1 MFKKVEQ
8 YLKTCKMCAC
18 FVDKKTKEPLD
29 HHKVPAHCW
38 DTVAVDL
45 YGPMPLSKHIVVV
58 HDTASR
64 LPAAK
69 LVKSTKA
76 DSVLPALSEIYG
88 VYGNPQ
94 VQISDNGPPFN
105 SKKMSD
111 FAAERDITLK
121 YTPPYHPNANP
132 AETCMK
138 PLGKAMKAAHYNGQ
152 SEEEALHWALNSYKQ
167 TPHVAT
173 GVPPASMMFRD
184 GIRSQ
189 FPRKA
194 LTENEIAIAR
204 KKDLE
209 QKERKQ
215 EEVNSSKYRKQ
226 ADMLVGETVLIRN
239 PSKTSKFQPTFTP
252 DLYEVLQADNQAKKL
267 MLRKWGCG
275 SILIRHPDDVKRF
288 TEESDLPARRKEAA
302 PDIRK
307 EIEDEVIMRN
317 QEDDDAHSN
326 LFPGT
331 MDNSPNVAAEMND
344 EQEPRRSSRRPVP
357 NRRYF
362 NEDFE

>member
-1 MFKKVEQ
+1 M
-8 YLKTCKMCAC
+8 
-18 FVDKKTKEPLD
+18 
-29 HHKVPAHCW
+29 
-38 DTVAVDL
+38 
-45 YGPMPLSKHIVVV
+45 
-58 HDTASR
+58 
-64 LPAAK
+64 
-69 LVKSTKA
+69 
-76 DSVLPALSEIYG
+76 
-88 VYGNPQ
+88 
-94 VQISDNGPPFN
+94 
-105 SKKMSD
+105 
-111 FAAERDITLK
+111 
-121 YTPPYHPNANP
+121 
-132 AETCMK
+132 
-138 PLGKAMKAAHYNGQ
+138 
-152 SEEEALHWALNSYKQ
+152 NSYKQ

-209 QKERKQ
+209 QKQQKQ
-215 EEVNSSKYRKQ
+215 EEVNNSKFRKQ
-226 ADMLVGETVLIRN
+226 ADLLVGETVLIRN
-239 PSKTSKFQPTFTP
+239 SSKTSKFQPTFTP

-288 TEESDLPARRKEAA
+288 TEEADLPTLRKEAA

-307 EIEDEVIMRN
+307 EIEDEFIIRN

-326 LFPGT
+326 LFPDT
-331 MDNSPNVAAEMND
+331 RDNSPNVTAEMND
-344 EQEPRRSSRRPVP
+344 EQEPRRSSRRPIP

-362 NEDFE
+362 NDDFE